1 MLQGP
6 KARIQVGAWVRR
18 RRLSHRVRVA
28 VIILAGIDI
37 MVVVVTAALAA
48 AASLAPLVL
57 DMEFAFYA
65 SHPQQS
71 L

>member
-1 MLQGP
+1 
-6 KARIQVGAWVRR
+6 
-18 RRLSHRVRVA
+18 VRVA